1 LKILF
6 LSFYYS
12 PDLCAGSFRATRL
25 ISALLEQL
33 PDGAHIEVIT
43 TQPNRYSSYHN
54 DAPEFEELPKLTIR
68 RIKVPAHKSGMI
80 DQMWAFAAY
89 ARQVLKLVRN
99 SDYQLVFG
107 TSSRLMTAALSAY
120 VARKKNAPLYLDI
133 RDNFVYIIKDL
144 LPKQAAPVTISFF
157 SLVERWTIKRAN
169 RINLISRGFKGYFQA
184 RFPGQ
189 KYSYF
194 SNCIDPEFIESDKDD
209 DDNTAARQAFPL
221 TALYAGNIGE
231 GQGLHKIVP
240 ELAKHLEGRI
250 VFRLIGDGGRKAQL
264 EQRLAEL
271 DCKNVELLAPVK
283 RSKLVAEYQKADIL
297 FVHLNDYDALSKVL
311 PSKLFEYAAT
321 GKPVWVGVS
330 GYPATFI
337 EKEISNAAVFQ
348 PCNVDEAIDALAK
361 LKVSRVKRTGFI
373 EKFSCKSI
381 MKRMAADI
389 IAVGSKDD

>member
-1 LKILF
+1 MLF
-6 LSFYYS
+6 LSFYYP

-54 DAPEFEELPKLTIR
+54 DAPELEELPKLTVR

-120 VARKKNAPLYLDI
+120 VARKKSAPLYLDI
-133 RDNFVYIIKDL
+133 RDIFVDTLKDV
-144 LPKQAAPVTISFF
+144 LPKRIAPLIISFF
-157 SLVERWTIKRAN
+157 SLLERWTIKRAN
-169 RINLISRGFKGYFQA
+169 RINLISGGFKAYFQA
-184 RFPGQ
+184 RFSTQ
-189 KYSYF
+189 NYSYF
-194 SNCIDPEFIESDKDD
+194 SNCIDPEFIESDKGD
-209 DDNTAARQAFPL
+209 DDNTAARQGSPL

-240 ELAKHLEGRI
+240 ELAKQLEGRV

-271 DCKNVELLAPVK
+271 DCRNVELLPPVK
-283 RSKLVAEYQKADIL
+283 RNQLLAEYQKADIL
-297 FVHLNDYDALSKVL
+297 FVHLNDYDALRKVL
-311 PSKLFEYAAT
+311 PSKLFEYAST
-321 GKPVWVGVS
+321 GKPVWAGVS

-337 EKEISNAAVFQ
+337 EKEISNAAVFR
-348 PCNVDEAIDALAK
+348 PCNVDEAKNALPK
-361 LKVSRVKRTGFI
+361 LVLSCVKRPGFI
-373 EKFSCKSI
+373 EKFSCESI

-389 IAVGSKDD
+389 IASGSKDC

>member
-1 LKILF
+1 LRILF

-12 PDLCAGSFRATRL
+12 PDLCAGSFRAAQL

-43 TQPNRYSSYHN
+43 TQPNRYSSYRN
-54 DAPEFEELPKLTIR
+54 VAPGVEALPGLTVR

-89 ARQVLKLVRN
+89 ARQVLTLVRN

-133 RDNFVYIIKDL
+133 RDIFVDTLKDV
-144 LPKQAAPVTISFF
+144 LPERIAPLTISFF

-169 RINLISRGFKGYFQA
+169 RINLISGGFEGYFQA
-184 RFPGQ
+184 RFPTQ

-194 SNCIDPEFIESDKDD
+194 SNCIDPEFIEADKGD
-209 DDNTAARQAFPL
+209 DDNTVARRGSPL

-250 VFRLIGDGGRKAQL
+250 LFRLIGDGGRKAQL

-271 DCKNVELLAPVK
+271 HCRNVKLLPPVK
-283 RSKLVAEYQKADIL
+283 RNQLLAEYQKADIL
-297 FVHLNDYDALSKVL
+297 FVHLNDYGALRKVL
-311 PSKLFEYAAT
+311 PSKLFEYAST
-321 GKPVWVGVS
+321 GKPVWAGVS

-348 PCNVDEAIDALAK
+348 PCNVGEAKNALPK
-361 LKVSRVKRTGFI
+361 LVLSRVKRAEFI
-373 EKFSCKSI
+373 EKFSCESI
-381 MKRMAADI
+381 MKRIAADI
-389 IAVGSKDD
+389 IASGSKAC